1 MGQFIRGLIAGLVI
15 GVIIICLVAILA
27 QTFLGN

>member
-27 QTFLGN
+27 QTFLVN